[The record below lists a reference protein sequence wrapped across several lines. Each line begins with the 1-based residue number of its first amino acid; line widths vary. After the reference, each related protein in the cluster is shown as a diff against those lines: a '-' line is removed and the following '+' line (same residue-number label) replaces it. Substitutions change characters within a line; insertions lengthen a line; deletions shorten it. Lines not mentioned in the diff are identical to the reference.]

1 MREIRT
7 SGSMRGSGRKALLRK
22 RRLSLSTLPDPRSGS
37 GTVPESCVLIMQWHC
52 ALASV
57 PINTALIRHGT
68 EDIPPKWHTH
78 AAAALISQ
86 L

>member
-22 RRLSLSTLPDPRSGS
+22 RRLSLSTLPVKKSGFFLSVSQSTERIPR
-37 GTVPESCVLIMQWHC
+37 TLRRH
-52 ALASV
+52 
-57 PINTALIRHGT
+57 IR
-68 EDIPPKWHTH
+68 D
-78 AAAALISQ
+78 L